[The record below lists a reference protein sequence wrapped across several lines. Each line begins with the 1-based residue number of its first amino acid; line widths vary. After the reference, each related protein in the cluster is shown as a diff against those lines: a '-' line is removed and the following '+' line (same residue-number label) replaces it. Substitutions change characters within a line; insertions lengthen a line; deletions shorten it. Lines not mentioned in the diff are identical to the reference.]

1 MFFFNLNPR
10 KRQLKLVTFTTQMR
24 ICTIDVLNLK
34 KTLSFLI
41 PFNKRLSSQNRNKP
55 KRKTN
60 ASENQRDQC
69 FKPLKRLLFS
79 KKDTYLIC
87 CFAFSFI
94 IAKIVANRLSLKKAI
109 SN

>member
-60 ASENQRDQC
+60 ASENQRDQFFYNLNPRKRQLQLVIFTSQTKIC
-69 FKPLKRLLFS
+69 AIDVFK
-79 KKDTYLIC
+79 
-87 CFAFSFI
+87 
-94 IAKIVANRLSLKKAI
+94 LKKYVFFN
-109 SN
+109 SF